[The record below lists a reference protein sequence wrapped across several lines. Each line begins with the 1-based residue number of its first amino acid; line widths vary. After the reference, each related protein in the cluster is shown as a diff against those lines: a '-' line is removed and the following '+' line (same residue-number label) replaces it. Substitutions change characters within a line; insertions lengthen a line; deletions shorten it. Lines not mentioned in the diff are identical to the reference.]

1 MLDMVAST
9 FPVSPTSHQLKKW
22 VSTAFIPPNGNESKK
37 YFQKVLINGI
47 AFKCTY
53 YPPNPGYPHPHTR
66 VEFSPSTLLFGNN
79 VQLIEDQSQIEE
91 AINLANKY
99 LSTISWIPPVDIGDG
114 ILFRVDATYN
124 HPVGD
129 RVHDYI
135 KALSNLEDDYPQRET
150 RPWKYSGV
158 QFYSKATTT
167 TFYDLLKIHQT
178 PTAYGYLRQETSMRG
193 SRNIAQRMGKDK
205 PTLRHLSLD
214 WLADTLKKDL
224 QVLHLDNAV
233 ICDRELSLEILM
245 NKYRGKKG
253 LRLYGYLIARQS
265 MTKKGLIAKGCGE
278 STIRGWDNDLEEAN
292 IALAMTEKISLPP
305 LSINIKAQKIAG
317 GTQ

>member
-9 FPVSPTSHQLKKW
+9 FSVSPTPNQLKNW

-37 YFQKVLINGI
+37 YFQKLLINGV

-66 VEFSPSTLLFGNN
+66 IEFSPSTLLFGDN
-79 VQLIEDQSQIEE
+79 VQLVEDQSQIEE

-99 LSTISWIPPVDIGDG
+99 LSTISWIPRIDIGDG

-124 HPVGD
+124 HLVGE

-135 KALSNLEDDYPQRET
+135 RALFNMEDDYPQRET

-167 TFYDLLKIHQT
+167 TFYDLLKKHQT
-178 PTAYGYLRQETSMRG
+178 PAAYGYLRQETSMRG
-193 SRNIAQRMGKDK
+193 SRNIAQRMGKDN
-205 PTLRHLSLD
+205 PTLRYLRID

-233 ICDRELSLEILM
+233 ICDRDLSLEILI
-245 NKYRGKKG
+245 NKYGVNKG
-253 LRLYGYLIARQS
+253 VRLYGYLITQQS
-265 MTKKGLIAKGCGE
+265 MTNKQLMSIGAIERTLQ
-278 STIRGWDNDLEEAN
+278 GWDKTIHDAGV
-292 IALAMTEKISLPP
+292 ALTMTEKVGLAP
-305 LSINIKAQKIAG
+305 LSIGVKAQKIAG